1 MFLSSEKKHK
11 THFGGGRRNKEDN
24 KSQKEEE
31 NKPRIRY
38 IYTLLHNVIFCQF
51 WKVPKEAM
59 IHMNLEV
66 NLAIT

>member
-1 MFLSSEKKHK
+1 
-11 THFGGGRRNKEDN
+11 
-24 KSQKEEE
+24 
-31 NKPRIRY
+31 
-38 IYTLLHNVIFCQF
+38 LLHNVIFCQF